1 MSSSRDDS
9 HPEAIGEKVL
19 TAAVASARDVWGE
32 RLVAAYALGS
42 LAHGGFSIHVSD
54 IDLGLILDDPL
65 EDQDTEGMANL
76 SAAIK
81 ASGAPLATRLSV
93 FWGSLA
99 TLSGLATGGRFPPLD
114 RLDLKQFGRLLAGR
128 DIRDQLLTPSL
139 RELVVEGAEFALRVL
154 SRPDV
159 MVQLK
164 NPEALAASNLVTIT
178 KRVLFPVRFVFTAGT
193 GEVGMNHSAVEYFST
208 VADGPATQ
216 LAVKA
221 LEWRD
226 APPEP
231 GDTATRKVIKDGLLP
246 IYRVFLDDYEP
257 RLRGYDRPDLAE
269 HFRVWRQ
276 QLEV

>member
-1 MSSSRDDS
+1 MSIES
-9 HPEAIGEKVL
+9 PQAIGEIVL
-19 TAAVASARDVWGE
+19 TTAVARAKDTWGD

-54 IDLGLILDDPL
+54 VDLGLILSDPVDDR
-65 EDQDTEGMANL
+65 DVGWMDD
-76 SAAIK
+76 
-81 ASGAPLATRLSV
+81 LATGVKESGIHLADRLSV

-99 TLSGLATGGRFPPLD
+99 ILSDHATGGRFPPLD

-128 DIRDQLLTPSL
+128 DIRDQLPTPTL
-139 RELVVEGAEFALRVL
+139 RELVVVGAEFALRVL

-159 MVQLK
+159 TVQLK
-164 NPEALAASNLVTIT
+164 NPEVLAASGLVTIT
-178 KRVLFPVRFVFTAGT
+178 KRILFPVRFVFTAGT

-208 VADGPATQ
+208 AAAGPAVQ
-216 LAVKA
+216 LANKA

-231 GDTATRKVIKDGLLP
+231 GDTATRKVIEDGLLA

-257 RLRGYDRPDLAE
+257 RLRAYNRPDLADQ
-269 HFRVWRQ
+269 FRVWRQ